1 MLTEMASLPPHAM
14 LVAAESSD
22 PAQGPLSKLL
32 TAAIIIASVIAVLW
46 AVNWFLLRRHREMGE
61 ERRFA
66 RRIVML
72 VLLVVGVV
80 VILVFVPLPQEK
92 EQTRRAELVALV
104 GLIFTGAIALAS
116 TTFVANAMAGLML
129 RAVRS
134 FRPGDFVRVGDHFG
148 RVTER
153 GLFHTEIQ
161 TEDRDLVTVPNL
173 YLVSNPVRVIRHS
186 GTIVSANV
194 SLGYDVPHQEI
205 KSLLLQAAEKAG
217 LADPFV
223 QIVELA
229 DFAVHYRV
237 AGFLVEVKQL
247 LTARSQLRT
256 LMLETLHKAGIE
268 IVSPTVMNQRR
279 LGETERLIPPDS
291 ALAAESAVEDKD
303 EVPEELIF
311 DKAEEAERIAQL
323 QMDSQQMAA
332 EILEL
337 EAGLKT
343 ADEEDR
349 PRLEREIEQ
358 RRERV
363 KEISEQL
370 KEQQGNG

>member
-1 MLTEMASLPPHAM
+1 MLTEIASLPSHAM
-14 LVAAESSD
+14 LVATESSD

-61 ERRFA
+61 GRRFA

-72 VLLVVGVV
+72 VLVIVGVMLV
-80 VILVFVPLPQEK
+80 LVFIPLPEEK
-92 EQTRRAELVALV
+92 KETRRSELVAVV

-186 GTIVSANV
+186 GTIVSATV

-205 KSLLLQAAEKAG
+205 KSLLLQAAENAG
-217 LADPFV
+217 LAEPFV
-223 QIVELA
+223 QIVELG
-229 DFAVHYRV
+229 DFSVHYRL
-237 AGFLVEVKQL
+237 AGFLAEVKQL

-279 LGETERLIPPDS
+279 LGEAERLIPPES
-291 ALAAESAVEDKD
+291 ALAAESAEEDKD

-311 DKAEEAERIAQL
+311 DKAEEAERIGQL
-323 QMDSQQMAA
+323 QIDSEQIGA

-349 PRLEREIEQ
+349 PRLEKEIEQ
-358 RRERV
+358 RRKRAE
-363 KEISEQL
+363 EISKQL
-370 KEQQGNG
+370 KGQEG